1 MSETRD
7 GNDEGGDG
15 QSEGHRTARLVMV
28 LGILAGLAYAITV
41 PLVRPS
47 QVALASDVYYH
58 AARELLAGGD
68 FYAVSPPDRS
78 ASYIYP
84 PVVIAA
90 FVPHA
95 LLGSETAAFAL
106 QTLVNLAVGL
116 GTAAI
121 LWRALCRRG
130 VELTRLDGVLLVG
143 FVLLSAHGVPT
154 VLMGQTTLPL
164 AFALAVGFDALER
177 DRPGLAGT
185 VFAAA
190 ALVKLFPAIVGAWL
204 LRLGAWRG
212 VGAAL
217 ATGLGGLLAGLLAF
231 GPDPTVVYF
240 TEVLPGRFQG
250 EAFAGTPDPAR
261 ELSTARRQLAALLPV
276 DPSWLSPLAF
286 LLLAPPVAA
295 CYRRID
301 TDERRLTAILATLVG
316 VLLFLPLE
324 PLYFSLLVYPLVGL
338 LYTLEPGP
346 PRKLLVAGTLLT
358 YVLIGYPTV
367 EIFVGMAPGA
377 VEAAALAAAETAF
390 TFILPPTVGMWLLL
404 AACLLVHYGREVGPS
419 LDVTPVE

>member
-1 MSETRD
+1 M
-7 GNDEGGDG
+7 
-15 QSEGHRTARLVMV
+15 A
-28 LGILAGLAYAITV
+28 LGVLAGLAYAVTV
-41 PLVRPS
+41 PLVRPT

-58 AARELLAGGD
+58 AARELLAGND
-68 FYAVSPPDRS
+68 FYAASPPDRT

-95 LLGSETAAFAL
+95 LLGSETASFAL

-121 LWRALCRRG
+121 LWRALVRRG
-130 VELTRLDGVLLVG
+130 IALTRLDGALLVG

-177 DRPGLAGT
+177 DRPGLAGS
-185 VFAAA
+185 VFAVA

-231 GPDPTVVYF
+231 GPDPTLVYF

-261 ELSTARRQLAALLPV
+261 ELSTARRQIAALLPV
-276 DPSWLSPLAF
+276 DPRWLSPLAF
-286 LLLAPPVAA
+286 LLIAPPVVAL
-295 CYRRID
+295 YRRID
-301 TDERRLTAILATLVG
+301 TDERRLAAILGTLVG
-316 VLLFLPLE
+316 TLLFLPLE
-324 PLYFSLLVYPLVGL
+324 PLYFSLLVYPLVLL
-338 LYTLEPGP
+338 LYTLGPGR
-346 PRKLLVAGTLLT
+346 PRQVLVAGTLFT
-358 YVLIGYPTV
+358 YVLIGYPSV
-367 EIFVGMAPGA
+367 EIFLEVLSLGA
-377 VEAAALAAAETAF
+377 VDGAVLSASEMLFA
-390 TFILPPTVGMWLLL
+390 FILPPTIGMWLLL
-404 AACLLVHYGREVGPS
+404 AACLLVHYGGEPIASPATAESSR
-419 LDVTPVE
+419 